1 MMRPDA
7 GAGLRGHQSIERFL
21 QFALLGLVA
30 SGYLAVAGSG
40 YLDGPT
46 IVLTG
51 AGLVL
56 RGLMVGGWVRLNA
69 SGRMA
74 TLIGLG
80 YAVFFA
86 ADYFLLSRDFLSA
99 TVHLVFFLDRKSVV

>member
-7 GAGLRGHQSIERFL
+7 GAGLRGHQSVERFF

-30 SGYLAVAGSG
+30 SGFLAVAGSG

-46 IVLTG
+46 MVLTA

-56 RGLMVGGWVRLNA
+56 RSLTICGWVRLNV
-69 SGRMA
+69 SGRTA

-80 YAVFFA
+80 YAAFFA
-86 ADYFLLSRDFLSA
+86 ADYFLLSRDFLTA
-99 TVHLVFFLDRKSVV
+99 TVHLVFFL